1 MSAEF
6 FNEYLEF
13 TMMEV
18 LELTKQRI
26 ASKARMSQLEK
37 LVAAQAQQ
45 IEDLQKALDKANA
58 KKKKEPAPGDEQ
70 F

>member
-45 IEDLQKALDKANA
+45 IEDLQKALDKANS
-58 KKKKEPAPGDEQ
+58 KKKKEPAPAEDQ